1 MLNLILLIKGFTKPN
16 QTKPHIMKKPILLM
30 IMAITFSG
38 AYAQWSID
46 LESGIPFEGY
56 NDVRIPNEWGTKFS
70 FTDDFELQGP
80 VIPIRLRLS
89 YTFAEKNHLF
99 VLYAPLGLNY
109 EGAAP
114 FDISFQQSLF
124 NQSQMIDGFYKFN
137 SYRLGYRRDVLKSE
151 RWTIGVGFTAK
162 IRDARVQLSSGNLSD
177 KKDDLGFVPLLH
189 VFASREFDR
198 WMLFVDG
205 DGLAGGPGRAFD
217 FFLGGRIN
225 ITDNLSGKA
234 GYRILEG
241 GADVTDVYNF
251 TLIHFAIIGLVW
263 DVF

>member
-1 MLNLILLIKGFTKPN
+1 MQKTILLLILS
-16 QTKPHIMKKPILLM
+16 
-30 IMAITFSG
+30 ITFSG
-38 AYAQWSID
+38 TYAQWSLD

-56 NDVRIPNEWGTKFS
+56 NDIRIPNETGTIFS

-80 VIPIRLRLS
+80 VIPIRLTLG

-99 VLYAPLGLNY
+99 VLFAPLGLNY
-109 EGAAP
+109 EGRAP
-114 FDISFQQSLF
+114 FDIRFQQTLF
-124 NQSQMIDGFYKFN
+124 AEGQMIEGFYKFN
-137 SYRLGYRRDVLKSE
+137 SYRLGYRRDVLKSD
-151 RWTIGVGFTAK
+151 RWTIGIGFTAK
-162 IRDARVQLSSGNLSD
+162 IRDARVKLSSGGLSD

-189 VFASREFDR
+189 LYAAREFDR
-198 WMLFVDG
+198 WMIFLKG

-241 GADVTDVYNF
+241 GADVSSVYNF
-251 TLIHFAIIGLVW
+251 TLINFAAIGLALE
-263 DVF
+263 F

>member
-1 MLNLILLIKGFTKPN
+1 MKKTILLVT
-16 QTKPHIMKKPILLM
+16 LV
-30 IMAITFSG
+30 ITCQCT
-38 AYAQWSID
+38 YAQLSLD
-46 LESGIPFEGY
+46 LESGLPFQVY
-56 NDVRIPNEWGTKFS
+56 NDVRIPNETGTKFS
-70 FTDDFELQGP
+70 FTEDFELQGP
-80 VIPIRLRLS
+80 VIPVRLMLG

-99 VLYAPLGLNY
+99 ALFAPLGLNY

-114 FDISFQQSLF
+114 FQIRFQQSTF
-124 NQSQMIDGFYKFN
+124 EPGEFIEGFYKFN

-162 IRDARVQLSSGNLSD
+162 IRDARVKLSSGGFSD

-189 VFASREFDR
+189 IFASYELDR
-198 WMLFVDG
+198 WTLYLDG

-225 ITDNLSGKA
+225 ITDNLTGKA

-251 TLIHFAIIGLVW
+251 TLINFAAAGLAW
-263 DVF
+263 EF

>member
-1 MLNLILLIKGFTKPN
+1 MQKTILLLILS
-16 QTKPHIMKKPILLM
+16 
-30 IMAITFSG
+30 ITFSG
-38 AYAQWSID
+38 TYAQWSLD

-56 NDVRIPNEWGTKFS
+56 NDIRIPNETGTIFS

-80 VIPIRLRLS
+80 VIPIRLTLG

-99 VLYAPLGLNY
+99 VLFAPLGLNY
-109 EGAAP
+109 EGRAP
-114 FDISFQQSLF
+114 FDIRFQQTLF
-124 NQSQMIDGFYKFN
+124 AEGQMIEGFYKFN
-137 SYRLGYRRDVLKSE
+137 SYRLGYRRDVLKSD
-151 RWTIGVGFTAK
+151 RWTIGIGFTAK
-162 IRDARVQLSSGNLSD
+162 IRDARVKLSSGGLSD

-189 VFASREFDR
+189 LFAAREFER
-198 WMLFVDG
+198 WMIFLKG

-241 GADVTDVYNF
+241 GADVSSVYNF
-251 TLIHFAIIGLVW
+251 TLINFAAIGLALE
-263 DVF
+263 F